1 METAGYRGKKVKRDV
16 FNSYGMLIVAAQA
29 VLTDEHLDLIKNH
42 RIDITTVA
50 IMTDSEE
57 EGIACRQEVQKVVRA
72 SKGMFDSIRHTRK
85 IPVMQM
91 RTEILPLI
99 REVTEHTNVFQLL
112 EAVKATDEYT
122 YQHNIGVGILS
133 TLIGKWLNL
142 GETELAVLSLA
153 ATLHDVGK
161 MQVPLDILNKPGKL
175 TPEEFAVIK
184 QHTVFGYQVLKD
196 TPGLNHRTALVAL
209 QHHER
214 LDGKGYPFGITDQK
228 IDLFSRI
235 VAVADI
241 FHAMSSKRPY
251 HNALPFHEVI
261 SQMRKGIFGA
271 LDSSITS
278 LFLDNIVKKMVGEQ
292 VVLTDGTMGEVV
304 MLNPFDIEKP
314 LIKAG
319 GGFIDLSKENDL
331 RIQAICM

>member
-1 METAGYRGKKVKRDV
+1 
-16 FNSYGMLIVAAQA
+16 MLIVAAQT
-29 VLTDEHLDLIKNH
+29 VLTDEHLDLIRNH

-57 EGIACRQEVQKVVRA
+57 EGIACKQEVQKAVRA
-72 SKGMFDSIRHTRK
+72 SKEMFDSIRHTRK

-91 RTEILPLI
+91 RNEILPLV

-133 TLIGKWLNL
+133 TMIGKWLNL

-161 MQVPLDILNKPGKL
+161 MQVPLDILNKPDKL
-175 TPEEFAVIK
+175 TQEEFAVIK
-184 QHTVFGYQVLKD
+184 QHTVFGYNLLKD

-214 LDGKGYPFGITDQK
+214 LDGKGYPFGITDNK

-251 HNALPFHEVI
+251 HNALPFHAVI

-314 LIKAG
+314 LIKANE
-319 GGFIDLSKENDL
+319 GFIDLSKESDL
-331 RIQAICM
+331 RIQSICM